1 MSFAPLIRSDNSDSS
16 VWLHYDVP
24 AEGKYYMLLAF
35 CDSSTANLNVT
46 GHVVAM
52 NPYGHFPARL
62 YGLIPFTRWLCFLS
76 AASLVVWLYRCNT
89 YRKELM
95 SVHGMITAVLVVF
108 IVDSLLKLWNINTF
122 NKKGVYT
129 MYITIISLV
138 FDSITRVVGRCLTLM
153 VTMGYRWTE
162 RVIRRLGVTCSS
174 LGNTMWK
181 IVGMGCVYF
190 VLSLW
195 DSLVSTF
202 STSTSVNLLH
212 VIPSSLMDSVIYF
225 WILQSLLDTIEAL
238 EEKKQTSKLHI
249 FIKLRNM
256 IIVIVI
262 FATLYNI
269 FFSYIII
276 KKALDFF
283 WKYQWFF
290 NDGVW
295 SLFYYLILC
304 SIMVLFLAVTHV

>member
-1 MSFAPLIRSDNSDSS
+1 MSSAPFIRSDNSDSS
-16 VWLHYDVP
+16 IWLHYDVP

-35 CDSSTANLNVT
+35 CDSSTVNLNVT

-62 YGLIPFTRWLCFLS
+62 YGLIPFTRCLCFLS
-76 AASLVVWLYRCNT
+76 AALLGFWLYRCNA

-95 SVHGMITAVLVVF
+95 SVHIMIIAVLVVF
-108 IVDSLLKLWNINTF
+108 TIDSLLKLWNINTF
-122 NKKGVYT
+122 NKNGTYT
-129 MYITIISLV
+129 TYITVISLV
-138 FDSITRVVGRCLTLM
+138 FDSVTRVVGRCLTLM
-153 VTMGYRWTE
+153 VTMGYRCTK

-174 LGNTMWK
+174 LGNSIWK
-181 IVGMGCVYF
+181 IVGIGCVYF

-195 DSLVSTF
+195 DSLVSAF

-212 VIPSSLMDSVIYF
+212 VIPASLMDSVIYF

-256 IIVIVI
+256 IIVIVV

-304 SIMVLFLAVTHV
+304 SIIVRFPLLTHV